1 MQSLSSTVRIADS
14 SPYTKHT
21 YFIESRPR
29 RSLLKVRSFR
39 VARRSS
45 RLIEKK
51 RPPDR
56 LKEHV
61 DIAFGQQV
69 VRPPRIVAPR
79 SRTSARRISDRLNFA
94 ESDPLLAPAPG
105 QRTQGQ
111 PW

>member
-21 YFIESRPR
+21 YFIESPL
-29 RSLLKVRSFR
+29 SVC
-39 VARRSS
+39 ARRSS

-56 LKEHV
+56 LTEHV
-61 DIAFGQQV
+61 NIAVGQQV
-69 VRPPRIVAPR
+69 VRPPRIVAPG
-79 SRTSARRISDRLNFA
+79 SRTSARRTSDRLNFA